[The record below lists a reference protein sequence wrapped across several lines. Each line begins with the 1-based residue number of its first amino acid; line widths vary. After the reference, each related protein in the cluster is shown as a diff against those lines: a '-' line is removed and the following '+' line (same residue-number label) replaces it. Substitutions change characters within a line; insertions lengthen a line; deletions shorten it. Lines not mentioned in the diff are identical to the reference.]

1 MVKKHDRY
9 FLSDYVQVECVLKP
23 RCKKCME
30 KGMGRPSRRSLYTGN
45 VIQNLAASLSKSYSV
60 KLFSPFIS
68 LFGFGPLGGCDTDF
82 FLSITISREGN
93 MSLDLQCISSANHFR
108 YEDLL

>member
-1 MVKKHDRY
+1 M
-9 FLSDYVQVECVLKP
+9 QVECVLKP

-60 KLFSPFIS
+60 NLFSPFIS
-68 LFGFGPLGGCDTDF
+68 LFGFGPLGGCDTESVF
-82 FLSITISREGN
+82 FVNRHHPRRQHVTRLTMYLFRKSLS
-93 MSLDLQCISSANHFR
+93 L
-108 YEDLL
+108 